1 MVEFLDQLKEVS
13 FEYATRSGISIS
25 PFELEEIISDKEK
38 VLAKAEKEAQKIAN
52 HFAQGFYNEEERKQK
67 KIAV

>member
-1 MVEFLDQLKEVS
+1 MVEFLDQLKKVS
-13 FEYATRSGISIS
+13 FDYATRSGISIS

-38 VLAKAEKEAQKIAN
+38 VLAETEKKAEKIAD
-52 HFAQGFYNEEERKQK
+52 HFAHGFYNEDERKQK